1 MKKTINRF
9 MQSFTRKGQGFSRW
23 LVLIMALVMVLTLAA
38 CGDKDPVD
46 PNTTDDSAL
55 VDPDDTENRVEPDP
69 IVEPEGMEATFAKY
83 KDVYAWIDIPE
94 FKTALGTST
103 DLSYPVAQ
111 HPTDRGFYLNR
122 DLDGN
127 NSKTG
132 TLFTEAVVEGK
143 TINGLDLNDP
153 VTVIYGHNMANRT
166 MFGGLQSYG
175 ETLKFDD
182 NAVLYIYQPGRQ
194 LTYKFFACIP
204 YDTSHILYYHDFKDE
219 KVFNAFFEALGKAA
233 SDPKYKSDTNQNAFY
248 SAEGCVNVDKTNL
261 PQAGDKVVVLSVC
274 KNGDDHH
281 RYLLM
286 AKLVE
291 DSAAPI
297 TMTRGEAEA
306 AGIPADRIQDK
317 AAADAAAAAANV
329 SAVED
334 AAANKTD
341 TASKTDT
348 AKTEHKG

>member
-38 CGDKDPVD
+38 CGGKDPVD
-46 PNTTDDSAL
+46 SDTPD
-55 VDPDDTENRVEPDP
+55 DPDVVDSDDIENRVEPDP
-69 IVEPEGMEATFAKY
+69 IVEPQNMAATFAKY

-111 HPTDRGFYLNR
+111 HPSDRSFYLNR

-166 MFGGLQSYG
+166 MFGGLQTFLSKMDFSQQHLVYM
-175 ETLKFDD
+175 
-182 NAVLYIYQPGRQ
+182 YQKDRRV
-194 LTYKFFACIP
+194 TYQIVGGVQ
-204 YDTSHILYYHDFKDE
+204 YDLSHIIYYHDFSNDE
-219 KVFNAFFEALGKAA
+219 VFNSFFDQLWKETDG
-233 SDPKYKSDTNQNAFY
+233 T
-248 SAEGCVNVDKTNL
+248 TNL
-261 PQAGDKVVVLSVC
+261 DRANKPVAGDKVLILSVC
-274 KNGDDHH
+274 KNGDDNH
-281 RYLLM
+281 RYLVVCKM
-286 AKLVE
+286 IE
-291 DSAAPI
+291 D
-297 TMTRGEAEA
+297 T
-306 AGIPADRIQDK
+306 ADPTTWPLADT
-317 AAADAAAAAANV
+317 AAD
-329 SAVED
+329 
-334 AAANKTD
+334 ANKTD
-341 TASKTDT
+341 ANK
-348 AKTEHKG
+348 

>member
-46 PNTTDDSAL
+46 PNTTDDPPL
-55 VDPDDTENRVEPDP
+55 VDPNDTANRVEPDP

-166 MFGGLQSYG
+166 MFGGLQTFLSKMDFSQQHLVYM
-175 ETLKFDD
+175 
-182 NAVLYIYQPGRQ
+182 YQKDRRV
-194 LTYKFFACIP
+194 TYQIVGGVQ
-204 YDTSHILYYHDFKDE
+204 YDLSHIIYYHDFSNDE
-219 KVFNAFFEALGKAA
+219 VFNSFFDQLWKETDG
-233 SDPKYKSDTNQNAFY
+233 T
-248 SAEGCVNVDKTNL
+248 TNL
-261 PQAGDKVVVLSVC
+261 DRANKPVAGDKVLILSVC
-274 KNGDDHH
+274 KNGDDNH
-281 RYLLM
+281 RYLVVCKM
-286 AKLVE
+286 IE
-291 DSAAPI
+291 D
-297 TMTRGEAEA
+297 T
-306 AGIPADRIQDK
+306 ADPTTWPV
-317 AAADAAAAAANV
+317 AD
-329 SAVED
+329 
-334 AAANKTD
+334 ANKTD
-341 TASKTDT
+341 ANKTNANT
-348 AKTEHKG
+348 

>member
-46 PNTTDDSAL
+46 PNTTDDPPL

-143 TINGLDLNDP
+143 TINGKDLNDP

-166 MFGGLQSYG
+166 MFGGLQTFLSKMDFSQQHLVYM
-175 ETLKFDD
+175 
-182 NAVLYIYQPGRQ
+182 YQKDRRV
-194 LTYKFFACIP
+194 TYQIVGGVQ
-204 YDTSHILYYHDFKDE
+204 YDLSHIIYYHDFSNDE
-219 KVFNAFFEALGKAA
+219 VFNSFFDQLWKETDG
-233 SDPKYKSDTNQNAFY
+233 T
-248 SAEGCVNVDKTNL
+248 TNL
-261 PQAGDKVVVLSVC
+261 DRANKPVAGDKVLILSVC
-274 KNGDDHH
+274 KNGDDNH
-281 RYLLM
+281 RYLVVCKM
-286 AKLVE
+286 IE
-291 DSAAPI
+291 D
-297 TMTRGEAEA
+297 T
-306 AGIPADRIQDK
+306 ADPTTWPLADT
-317 AAADAAAAAANV
+317 AAD
-329 SAVED
+329 
-334 AAANKTD
+334 ANKTD
-341 TASKTDT
+341 ANK
-348 AKTEHKG
+348 

>member
-46 PNTTDDSAL
+46 PNTTDDPPL
-55 VDPDDTENRVEPDP
+55 VDPNDTANRVEPDP

-143 TINGLDLNDP
+143 TINGKDLNDP

-166 MFGGLQSYG
+166 MFGGLQTFLSKMDFSQQHLVYM
-175 ETLKFDD
+175 
-182 NAVLYIYQPGRQ
+182 YQKDRRV
-194 LTYKFFACIP
+194 TYQIVGGVQ
-204 YDTSHILYYHDFKDE
+204 YDLSHIIYYHDFSNDE
-219 KVFNAFFEALGKAA
+219 VFNSFFDQLWKETDG
-233 SDPKYKSDTNQNAFY
+233 T
-248 SAEGCVNVDKTNL
+248 TNL
-261 PQAGDKVVVLSVC
+261 DRANKPVAGDKVLILSVC
-274 KNGDDHH
+274 KNGDDNH
-281 RYLLM
+281 RYLVVCKM
-286 AKLVE
+286 IE
-291 DSAAPI
+291 D
-297 TMTRGEAEA
+297 T
-306 AGIPADRIQDK
+306 ADPTTWPVADT
-317 AAADAAAAAANV
+317 AADANKTDANKT
-329 SAVED
+329 
-334 AAANKTD
+334 AANKTD
-341 TASKTDT
+341 ANKTA
-348 AKTEHKG
+348 ANA

>member
-38 CGDKDPVD
+38 CGGKDPVD
-46 PNTTDDSAL
+46 SDTPH
-55 VDPDDTENRVEPDP
+55 DPDVVDSDDIENRVEPDP

-111 HPTDRGFYLNR
+111 HPSDRSFYLNR

-166 MFGGLQSYG
+166 MFGGLQTFLSKMDFSQQHLVYM
-175 ETLKFDD
+175 
-182 NAVLYIYQPGRQ
+182 YQKDRRV
-194 LTYKFFACIP
+194 TYQIVGGVQ
-204 YDTSHILYYHDFKDE
+204 YDLSHIIYYHDFSNDE
-219 KVFNAFFEALGKAA
+219 VFNSFFDQLWKETDG
-233 SDPKYKSDTNQNAFY
+233 T
-248 SAEGCVNVDKTNL
+248 TNL
-261 PQAGDKVVVLSVC
+261 DRANKPVAGDKVLILSVC
-274 KNGDDHH
+274 KNGDDNH
-281 RYLLM
+281 RYLVVCKM
-286 AKLVE
+286 IE
-291 DSAAPI
+291 D
-297 TMTRGEAEA
+297 T
-306 AGIPADRIQDK
+306 ADPTTWPVADP
-317 AAADAAAAAANV
+317 AAD
-329 SAVED
+329 
-334 AAANKTD
+334 ANKTD
-341 TASKTDT
+341 ANK
-348 AKTEHKG
+348 

>member
-1 MKKTINRF
+1 MKCG
-9 MQSFTRKGQGFSRW
+9 RKAIMWIALALCLICAVLLALALHSR
-23 LVLIMALVMVLTLAA
+23 AEHAKPA
-38 CGDKDPVD
+38 SKDPEGAIAAQEDEDRTVD
-46 PNTTDDSAL
+46 VP
-55 VDPDDTENRVEPDP
+55 VDFAAWQERNPD
-69 IVEPEGMEATFAKY
+69 I
-83 KDVYAWIDIPE
+83 YAWIEYPGTNVDYPIVQSAKDDAYYLRRDIDGKE
-94 FKTALGTST
+94 A
-103 DLSYPVAQ
+103 VAGSLYTE
-111 HPTDRGFYLNR
+111 HTY
-122 DLDGN
+122 
-127 NSKTG
+127 NSKT
-132 TLFTEAVVEGK
+132 F
-143 TINGLDLNDP
+143 DDP
-153 VTVIYGHNMANRT
+153 VTVIYGHNMANRS
-166 MFGGLQSYG
+166 MFGGLQSYA
-175 ETLKFDD
+175 ETLKFGD
-182 NAVLYIYQPGRQ
+182 NALVYIYQPDRKV
-194 LTYKFFACIP
+194 TYRIFAGIP
-204 YDTSHILYYHDFKDE
+204 YDTSHILYYHDFTDE
-219 KVFNAFFEALGKAA
+219 KVFNDFFQALGKAA
-233 SDPKYKSDTNQNAFY
+233 DDPKYKSDTNQNAFY

-341 TASKTDT
+341 AASKTDT

>member
-23 LVLIMALVMVLTLAA
+23 LVLILALVMVLTLAA

-166 MFGGLQSYG
+166 MFGGLQTFLSKMDFSQQHLVYM
-175 ETLKFDD
+175 
-182 NAVLYIYQPGRQ
+182 YQKDRRV
-194 LTYKFFACIP
+194 TYQIVGGVQ
-204 YDTSHILYYHDFKDE
+204 YDLSHIIYYHDFSNDE
-219 KVFNAFFEALGKAA
+219 VFNSFFDQLWKETDG
-233 SDPKYKSDTNQNAFY
+233 T
-248 SAEGCVNVDKTNL
+248 TNL
-261 PQAGDKVVVLSVC
+261 DRANKPVAGDKVLILSVC
-274 KNGDDHH
+274 KNGDDNH
-281 RYLLM
+281 RYLVVCKM
-286 AKLVE
+286 IE
-291 DSAAPI
+291 D
-297 TMTRGEAEA
+297 T
-306 AGIPADRIQDK
+306 ADPTTWPLADT
-317 AAADAAAAAANV
+317 AAD
-329 SAVED
+329 
-334 AAANKTD
+334 ANKTD
-341 TASKTDT
+341 ANKIP
-348 AKTEHKG
+348 

>member
-46 PNTTDDSAL
+46 PNTTDDPPL
-55 VDPDDTENRVEPDP
+55 VDPNDTENRVEPDP

-94 FKTALGTST
+94 LKTALGTST

-143 TINGLDLNDP
+143 TINGKDLNDP

-166 MFGGLQSYG
+166 MFGGLQTFLSKMDFSQQHLVYM
-175 ETLKFDD
+175 
-182 NAVLYIYQPGRQ
+182 YQKDRRV
-194 LTYKFFACIP
+194 TYQIVGGVQ
-204 YDTSHILYYHDFKDE
+204 YDLSHIIYYHDFSNDE
-219 KVFNAFFEALGKAA
+219 VFNSFFDQLWKETDG
-233 SDPKYKSDTNQNAFY
+233 T
-248 SAEGCVNVDKTNL
+248 TNL
-261 PQAGDKVVVLSVC
+261 DRANKPVAGDKVLILSVC
-274 KNGDDHH
+274 KNGDDNH
-281 RYLLM
+281 RYLVVCKM
-286 AKLVE
+286 IE
-291 DSAAPI
+291 D
-297 TMTRGEAEA
+297 T
-306 AGIPADRIQDK
+306 ADPTTWPLADT
-317 AAADAAAAAANV
+317 AAD
-329 SAVED
+329 
-334 AAANKTD
+334 ANKTD
-341 TASKTDT
+341 ANKADANKTDANKTNTNKTDT
-348 AKTEHKG
+348 NKTNTNA

>member
-23 LVLIMALVMVLTLAA
+23 LVLILALVMVLTLAA

-166 MFGGLQSYG
+166 MFGGLQTFLSKMDFSQQHLVYM
-175 ETLKFDD
+175 
-182 NAVLYIYQPGRQ
+182 YQKDRRV
-194 LTYKFFACIP
+194 TYQIVGGVQ
-204 YDTSHILYYHDFKDE
+204 YDLSHIIYYHDFSNDE
-219 KVFNAFFEALGKAA
+219 VFNSFFDQLWKETDG
-233 SDPKYKSDTNQNAFY
+233 T
-248 SAEGCVNVDKTNL
+248 TNL
-261 PQAGDKVVVLSVC
+261 DRANKPVAGDKVLILSVC
-274 KNGDDHH
+274 KNGDDNH
-281 RYLLM
+281 RYLVVCKM
-286 AKLVE
+286 IE
-291 DSAAPI
+291 D
-297 TMTRGEAEA
+297 T
-306 AGIPADRIQDK
+306 ADPTTWPLADT
-317 AAADAAAAAANV
+317 AAD
-329 SAVED
+329 
-334 AAANKTD
+334 ANKTD
-341 TASKTDT
+341 ANK
-348 AKTEHKG
+348 

>member
-46 PNTTDDSAL
+46 PGTTDDPAL
-55 VDPDDTENRVEPDP
+55 VDPNDTENRVEPDP

-111 HPTDRGFYLNR
+111 HPSDRSFYLNR

-143 TINGLDLNDP
+143 TINGKDLNDP

-166 MFGGLQSYG
+166 MFGGLQTFLSKMDFSQQHLVYM
-175 ETLKFDD
+175 
-182 NAVLYIYQPGRQ
+182 YQKDRRV
-194 LTYKFFACIP
+194 TYQIVGGVQ
-204 YDTSHILYYHDFKDE
+204 YDLSHIIYYHDFSNDE
-219 KVFNAFFEALGKAA
+219 VFNSFFDQLWKETDG
-233 SDPKYKSDTNQNAFY
+233 T
-248 SAEGCVNVDKTNL
+248 TNL
-261 PQAGDKVVVLSVC
+261 DRANKPVAGDKVLILSVC
-274 KNGDDHH
+274 KNGDDNH
-281 RYLLM
+281 RYLVVCKM
-286 AKLVE
+286 IE
-291 DSAAPI
+291 D
-297 TMTRGEAEA
+297 T
-306 AGIPADRIQDK
+306 ADPTTWPVADP
-317 AAADAAAAAANV
+317 AADT
-329 SAVED
+329 
-334 AAANKTD
+334 NKTN
-341 TASKTDT
+341 TNA
-348 AKTEHKG
+348 

>member
-46 PNTTDDSAL
+46 PNTTDDPPL
-55 VDPDDTENRVEPDP
+55 VDPNDTANRVEPDP

-143 TINGLDLNDP
+143 TINSKDLNDP

-166 MFGGLQSYG
+166 MFGGLQTFLSKMDFSQQHLVYM
-175 ETLKFDD
+175 
-182 NAVLYIYQPGRQ
+182 YQKDRRV
-194 LTYKFFACIP
+194 TYQIVGGVQ
-204 YDTSHILYYHDFKDE
+204 YDLSHIIYYHDFSNE
-219 KVFNAFFEALGKAA
+219 EVFNSFFDQLWKETDG
-233 SDPKYKSDTNQNAFY
+233 T
-248 SAEGCVNVDKTNL
+248 TNL
-261 PQAGDKVVVLSVC
+261 DRANKPVAGDKVLILSVC
-274 KNGDDHH
+274 KNGDDNH
-281 RYLLM
+281 RYLVVCKM
-286 AKLVE
+286 IE
-291 DSAAPI
+291 D
-297 TMTRGEAEA
+297 T
-306 AGIPADRIQDK
+306 ADPTTWPL
-317 AAADAAAAAANV
+317 ADTKT
-329 SAVED
+329 D
-334 AAANKTD
+334 ANKTD
-341 TASKTDT
+341 ANK
-348 AKTEHKG
+348 

>member
-46 PNTTDDSAL
+46 PNTPD
-55 VDPDDTENRVEPDP
+55 DPDVVDSDDIENRVEPDP

-111 HPTDRGFYLNR
+111 HPSDRSFYLNR

-143 TINGLDLNDP
+143 TINSRDLNDP

-166 MFGGLQSYG
+166 MFGGLQTFLSKMDFSQQHLVYM
-175 ETLKFDD
+175 
-182 NAVLYIYQPGRQ
+182 YQKDRRV
-194 LTYKFFACIP
+194 TYQIVGGVQ
-204 YDTSHILYYHDFKDE
+204 YDLSHIIYYHDFSNDE
-219 KVFNAFFEALGKAA
+219 VFNSFFDQLWKETDG
-233 SDPKYKSDTNQNAFY
+233 T
-248 SAEGCVNVDKTNL
+248 TNL
-261 PQAGDKVVVLSVC
+261 DRANKPVAGDKVLILSVC
-274 KNGDDHH
+274 KNGDDNH
-281 RYLLM
+281 RYLVVCKM
-286 AKLVE
+286 IE
-291 DSAAPI
+291 D
-297 TMTRGEAEA
+297 T
-306 AGIPADRIQDK
+306 ADPTTWPVADT
-317 AAADAAAAAANV
+317 AAD
-329 SAVED
+329 
-334 AAANKTD
+334 ANKTD
-341 TASKTDT
+341 ANT
-348 AKTEHKG
+348 

>member
-46 PNTTDDSAL
+46 PDTTDDPPL

-111 HPTDRGFYLNR
+111 HPSDRSFYLNR

-143 TINGLDLNDP
+143 TINGKDLNDP

-166 MFGGLQSYG
+166 MFGGLQTFLSKMDFSQQHLVYM
-175 ETLKFDD
+175 
-182 NAVLYIYQPGRQ
+182 YQKDRRV
-194 LTYKFFACIP
+194 TYQIVGGVQ
-204 YDTSHILYYHDFKDE
+204 YDLSHIIYYHDFSNDE
-219 KVFNAFFEALGKAA
+219 VFNSFFDQLWKETDG
-233 SDPKYKSDTNQNAFY
+233 T
-248 SAEGCVNVDKTNL
+248 TNL
-261 PQAGDKVVVLSVC
+261 DRANKPVAGDKVLILSVC
-274 KNGDDHH
+274 KNGDDNH
-281 RYLLM
+281 RYLVVCKM
-286 AKLVE
+286 IE
-291 DSAAPI
+291 D
-297 TMTRGEAEA
+297 T
-306 AGIPADRIQDK
+306 ADPTTWPV
-317 AAADAAAAAANV
+317 AD
-329 SAVED
+329 
-334 AAANKTD
+334 ANKTD
-341 TASKTDT
+341 ANKTA
-348 AKTEHKG
+348 ANA

>member
-38 CGDKDPVD
+38 CGGKDPVD
-46 PNTTDDSAL
+46 SDTPDVPAL
-55 VDPDDTENRVEPDP
+55 VDPNDTENRVEPDP

-111 HPTDRGFYLNR
+111 HPSDRSFYLNR

-143 TINGLDLNDP
+143 TINGKDLNDP

-166 MFGGLQSYG
+166 MFGGLQTFLSKMDFSQQHLVYM
-175 ETLKFDD
+175 
-182 NAVLYIYQPGRQ
+182 YQKDRRV
-194 LTYKFFACIP
+194 TYQIVGGVQ
-204 YDTSHILYYHDFKDE
+204 YDLSHIIYYHDFSNDE
-219 KVFNAFFEALGKAA
+219 VFNSFFDQLWKETDG
-233 SDPKYKSDTNQNAFY
+233 T
-248 SAEGCVNVDKTNL
+248 TNL
-261 PQAGDKVVVLSVC
+261 DRANKPVAGDKVLILSVC
-274 KNGDDHH
+274 KNGDDNH
-281 RYLLM
+281 RYLVVCKM
-286 AKLVE
+286 IE
-291 DSAAPI
+291 D
-297 TMTRGEAEA
+297 T
-306 AGIPADRIQDK
+306 ADPTTWPVADP
-317 AAADAAAAAANV
+317 AAD
-329 SAVED
+329 
-334 AAANKTD
+334 ANKTD
-341 TASKTDT
+341 ANKTD
-348 AKTEHKG
+348 ANKTDANKTDANKTDANK

>member
-46 PNTTDDSAL
+46 PDTPD
-55 VDPDDTENRVEPDP
+55 DPDVVDSDDIENRVEPDP

-111 HPTDRGFYLNR
+111 HPSDRSFYLNR

-166 MFGGLQSYG
+166 MFGGLQTFLSKMDFSQQHLVYM
-175 ETLKFDD
+175 
-182 NAVLYIYQPGRQ
+182 YQKDRRV
-194 LTYKFFACIP
+194 TYQIVGGVQ
-204 YDTSHILYYHDFKDE
+204 YDLSHIIYYHDFSNDE
-219 KVFNAFFEALGKAA
+219 VFNSFFDQLWKETDG
-233 SDPKYKSDTNQNAFY
+233 T
-248 SAEGCVNVDKTNL
+248 TNL
-261 PQAGDKVVVLSVC
+261 DRANKPVAGDKVLILSVC
-274 KNGDDHH
+274 KNGDDNH
-281 RYLLM
+281 RYLVVCKM
-286 AKLVE
+286 IE
-291 DSAAPI
+291 D
-297 TMTRGEAEA
+297 T
-306 AGIPADRIQDK
+306 ADPTTWPVADP
-317 AAADAAAAAANV
+317 AAD
-329 SAVED
+329 
-334 AAANKTD
+334 ANKTD
-341 TASKTDT
+341 ANKTNT
-348 AKTEHKG
+348 NKTNTNA

>member
-46 PNTTDDSAL
+46 PDTTDDPPL
-55 VDPDDTENRVEPDP
+55 VDPNDTANRVEPDP

-143 TINGLDLNDP
+143 TINGKDLNDP

-166 MFGGLQSYG
+166 MFGGLQTFLSKMDFSQQHLVYM
-175 ETLKFDD
+175 
-182 NAVLYIYQPGRQ
+182 YQKDRRV
-194 LTYKFFACIP
+194 TYQIVGGVQ
-204 YDTSHILYYHDFKDE
+204 YDLSHIIYYHDFSNE
-219 KVFNAFFEALGKAA
+219 EVFNSFFDQLWKETDG
-233 SDPKYKSDTNQNAFY
+233 T
-248 SAEGCVNVDKTNL
+248 TNL
-261 PQAGDKVVVLSVC
+261 DRANKPVAGDKVLILSVC
-274 KNGDDHH
+274 KNGDDNH
-281 RYLLM
+281 RYLVVCKM
-286 AKLVE
+286 IE
-291 DSAAPI
+291 D
-297 TMTRGEAEA
+297 T
-306 AGIPADRIQDK
+306 ADPTTWPVADT
-317 AAADAAAAAANV
+317 AADANKTAAN
-329 SAVED
+329 A
-334 AAANKTD
+334 
-341 TASKTDT
+341 
-348 AKTEHKG
+348 

>member
-23 LVLIMALVMVLTLAA
+23 LVLMMALVMVLTLAA

-46 PNTTDDSAL
+46 PNTTDDPPL
-55 VDPDDTENRVEPDP
+55 VDPNDTENRVEPDP

-111 HPTDRGFYLNR
+111 HPSDRSFYLNR

-143 TINGLDLNDP
+143 TINGKDLNDP

-166 MFGGLQSYG
+166 MFGGLQTFLSKMDFSQQHLVYM
-175 ETLKFDD
+175 
-182 NAVLYIYQPGRQ
+182 YQKDRRV
-194 LTYKFFACIP
+194 TYQIVGGVQ
-204 YDTSHILYYHDFKDE
+204 YDLSHIIYYHDFSNDE
-219 KVFNAFFEALGKAA
+219 VFNSFFDQLWKETDG
-233 SDPKYKSDTNQNAFY
+233 T
-248 SAEGCVNVDKTNL
+248 TNL
-261 PQAGDKVVVLSVC
+261 DRANKPVAGDKVLILSVC
-274 KNGDDHH
+274 KNGDDNH
-281 RYLLM
+281 RYLVVCKM
-286 AKLVE
+286 IE
-291 DSAAPI
+291 D
-297 TMTRGEAEA
+297 T
-306 AGIPADRIQDK
+306 ADPTTWPV
-317 AAADAAAAAANV
+317 ADTKT
-329 SAVED
+329 D
-334 AAANKTD
+334 ANK
-341 TASKTDT
+341 
-348 AKTEHKG
+348 

>member
-46 PNTTDDSAL
+46 PDTLDDPAL

-111 HPTDRGFYLNR
+111 HPSDRSFYLNR

-143 TINGLDLNDP
+143 TINGKDLNDP

-166 MFGGLQSYG
+166 MFGGLQTFLSKMDFSQQHLVYM
-175 ETLKFDD
+175 
-182 NAVLYIYQPGRQ
+182 YQKDRRV
-194 LTYKFFACIP
+194 TYQIVGGVQ
-204 YDTSHILYYHDFKDE
+204 YDLSHIIYYHDFSNDE
-219 KVFNAFFEALGKAA
+219 VFNSFFDQLWKETDG
-233 SDPKYKSDTNQNAFY
+233 T
-248 SAEGCVNVDKTNL
+248 TNL
-261 PQAGDKVVVLSVC
+261 DRANKPVAGDKVLILSVC
-274 KNGDDHH
+274 KNGDDNH
-281 RYLLM
+281 RYLVVCKM
-286 AKLVE
+286 IE
-291 DSAAPI
+291 D
-297 TMTRGEAEA
+297 T
-306 AGIPADRIQDK
+306 ADPTTWPLADT
-317 AAADAAAAAANV
+317 AAD
-329 SAVED
+329 
-334 AAANKTD
+334 ANKTD
-341 TASKTDT
+341 ANK
-348 AKTEHKG
+348 

>member
-1 MKKTINRF
+1 MKNTINRF

-23 LVLIMALVMVLTLAA
+23 LVLMMALVMVLTLAA

-46 PNTTDDSAL
+46 PNTTDDPPL
-55 VDPDDTENRVEPDP
+55 VDPNDTENRVEPDP

-143 TINGLDLNDP
+143 TINSKDLNDP

-166 MFGGLQSYG
+166 MFGGLQTFLSKMDFSQQHLVYM
-175 ETLKFDD
+175 
-182 NAVLYIYQPGRQ
+182 YQKDRRV
-194 LTYKFFACIP
+194 TYQIVGGVQ
-204 YDTSHILYYHDFKDE
+204 YDLSHIIYYHDFSNDE
-219 KVFNAFFEALGKAA
+219 VFNSFFDQLWKETDG
-233 SDPKYKSDTNQNAFY
+233 T
-248 SAEGCVNVDKTNL
+248 TNL
-261 PQAGDKVVVLSVC
+261 DRANKPVAGDKVLILSVC
-274 KNGDDHH
+274 KNGDDNH
-281 RYLLM
+281 RYLVVCKM
-286 AKLVE
+286 IE
-291 DSAAPI
+291 D
-297 TMTRGEAEA
+297 T
-306 AGIPADRIQDK
+306 ADPTTWPVADP
-317 AAADAAAAAANV
+317 AADANKT
-329 SAVED
+329 
-334 AAANKTD
+334 AANKTN
-341 TASKTDT
+341 TNKPNTNA
-348 AKTEHKG
+348 

>member
-46 PNTTDDSAL
+46 PNTTDDPAL
-55 VDPDDTENRVEPDP
+55 VDPNDTENRVEPDP

-111 HPTDRGFYLNR
+111 HPSDRSFYLNR

-143 TINGLDLNDP
+143 TINGKDLNDP

-166 MFGGLQSYG
+166 MFGGLQTFLSKMDFSQQHLVYM
-175 ETLKFDD
+175 
-182 NAVLYIYQPGRQ
+182 YQKDRRV
-194 LTYKFFACIP
+194 TYQIVGGVQ
-204 YDTSHILYYHDFKDE
+204 YDLSHIIYYHDFSNDE
-219 KVFNAFFEALGKAA
+219 VFNSFFDQLWKETDG
-233 SDPKYKSDTNQNAFY
+233 T
-248 SAEGCVNVDKTNL
+248 TNL
-261 PQAGDKVVVLSVC
+261 DRANKPVAGDKVLILSVC
-274 KNGDDHH
+274 KNGDDNH
-281 RYLLM
+281 RYLVVCKM
-286 AKLVE
+286 IE
-291 DSAAPI
+291 D
-297 TMTRGEAEA
+297 T
-306 AGIPADRIQDK
+306 ADPTTWPVADT
-317 AAADAAAAAANV
+317 AAD
-329 SAVED
+329 
-334 AAANKTD
+334 ANKTD
-341 TASKTDT
+341 ANT
-348 AKTEHKG
+348 

>member
-38 CGDKDPVD
+38 CGGKDPVD
-46 PNTTDDSAL
+46 PNTPD
-55 VDPDDTENRVEPDP
+55 DPDVVDSDDIENRVEPDP

-111 HPTDRGFYLNR
+111 HPSDRSFYLNR

-166 MFGGLQSYG
+166 MFGGLQTFLSKMDFSQQHLVYM
-175 ETLKFDD
+175 
-182 NAVLYIYQPGRQ
+182 YQKDRRV
-194 LTYKFFACIP
+194 TYQIVGGVQ
-204 YDTSHILYYHDFKDE
+204 YDLSHIIYYHDFSNDE
-219 KVFNAFFEALGKAA
+219 VFNSFFDQLWKETDG
-233 SDPKYKSDTNQNAFY
+233 T
-248 SAEGCVNVDKTNL
+248 TNL
-261 PQAGDKVVVLSVC
+261 DRANKPVAGDKVLILSVC
-274 KNGDDHH
+274 KNGDDNH
-281 RYLLM
+281 RYLVVCKM
-286 AKLVE
+286 IE
-291 DSAAPI
+291 D
-297 TMTRGEAEA
+297 T
-306 AGIPADRIQDK
+306 ADPTTWPVADP
-317 AAADAAAAAANV
+317 AAD
-329 SAVED
+329 
-334 AAANKTD
+334 ANKTD
-341 TASKTDT
+341 ANKTD
-348 AKTEHKG
+348 ANK